1 MAHYALLDENNKV
14 TDVITGVSEDN
25 TDDLPTGFSSWEDW
39 YKDFTGAN
47 DVKRTSYNTA
57 ANNHTLGGT
66 PFRGNYAGIGMTY
79 DPTNDVF
86 IAPTDHD
93 SWILDETTWSYKAP
107 KDYPDDGK
115 GYYWDETAGDWV
127 ENSE

>member
-1 MAHYALLDENNKV
+1 MAHYALLDENNLV
-14 TDVITGVSEDN
+14 TLVITGVNEDEKE
-25 TDDLPTGFSSWEDW
+25 TLPEGFDSWEAY

-47 DVKRTSYNTA
+47 DVKRTSYNTI
-57 ANNHTLGGT
+57 ANSHKLGGT
-66 PFRGNYAGIGMTY
+66 AFRGNYAGVGFTY

-86 IAPTDHD
+86 INEKPYD
-93 SWILDETTWSYKAP
+93 SWVVDETTWLYKAP

-127 ENSE
+127 ENS